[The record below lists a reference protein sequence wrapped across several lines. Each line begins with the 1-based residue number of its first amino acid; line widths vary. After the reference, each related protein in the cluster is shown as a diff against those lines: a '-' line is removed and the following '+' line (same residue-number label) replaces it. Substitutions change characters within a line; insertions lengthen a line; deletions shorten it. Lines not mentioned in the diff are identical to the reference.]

1 MIILS
6 YSNIDIIQ
14 GVIRYGNASEGIT
27 DWRISNTSNG
37 NVGTSGIFNIFNSS
51 SVTANLSIID
61 NGNVGIGTTPA
72 TSSSKLEII
81 GDINISGNYKK
92 NNRDIINE
100 TSNYVVTTSNIL
112 VPFIIT
118 NVGNSSNYV
127 SRINSELNTRINNTS
142 NYVLTTSNFFAN
154 RVSNN
159 SQYNSIYS
167 GIYYNTI
174 PTQSL
179 PNELGVEKYMV
190 FTYTGDTIPGSGQTQ
205 YTINVPTGGIG
216 CDILVVGGGGSG
228 GNDRGGG
235 GGGGGVIYTQNITLN
250 GSFTISVG
258 NGGIGNTSGTTGGS
272 GTRGTNGINSSI
284 SGSSLTTITAIGG
297 GTGGSCNPSVKNG
310 LDGGSGGGGSQYG
323 GAGSGGNGTTGQ
335 GNSGGT
341 GYEGGAA
348 AGGGGATAIGT
359 NATSTNAGNGGIGR
373 TISISGTSVIYG
385 SGGGGGGS
393 FGSGIGG
400 YNQVFGTGG
409 SSGAGNGANVNANGA
424 NATIYGCGGGGGGLA
439 NTIVTKGG
447 NGAPGVVII
456 KYYTIQQTIQKS
468 ISSSPVIT
476 PNVITGITSGTIG
489 TTDRY
494 ISYTYTSDSSGL
506 TGQTQYI
513 LNINENLIC
522 DILIVGGGG
531 GGDRENGSGGGGGA
545 VLYATNVSIPAN
557 TYTIKVGNGGLPNV
571 NGSSSEAFG
580 AICLG
585 GGSTSYVVW
594 PGANNGTSGGS
605 GSGGS
610 SGSSVTGIGGSI
622 GTSTNGNILSSS
634 TLYNG
639 NIGGNGFAQFN
650 GGTFPVCSG
659 GGGGAGTPGI
669 TSTLVDYTTRSNW
682 ISAGKPGSGGDG
694 VAINIT
700 GTSYYWGAGGGG
712 GSYNTHSGDGGLGGG
727 GGGGAANRPAG
738 LAGTG
743 GINTGVDGIRTD
755 TASGGGGGNGA
766 TNTGSGGGGGSY
778 YGSGGNGGSGIV
790 IIRYRYPTTT
800 TANIGIGTTNPTSE
814 IHVYN
819 DTTNNTI
826 LTIENKYSDTIVI
839 SPNTI
844 GYTAVETLESNKYYR
859 TITFNY
865 FPNYPENPPNTSL
878 LAWYRFDSDGL
889 DYNPYA
895 TKYNLIANVGT
906 PTYSTGTTADS
917 FLQGRRYINTSS
929 GSLKTTALALAS
941 RSFSVSV
948 WMRTKNSASFSSLG
962 PFTSLINQGNALAN
976 TSIYLGY
983 FANNAYGIAFINNDL
998 SCGTG
1003 VSGNP
1008 TSYSGDLNNWVHIV
1022 YVVLSNFNRRIY
1034 RNGILIATDANTTAS
1049 TATGDIRF
1057 GADYNNNNVSINTDI
1072 SDVRIY
1078 DNGLSAY
1085 EVSTLYNSYTNLVIT
1100 DNYSLNF
1107 KNATT
1112 LLVNSVSK
1120 TVNGAYTL
1128 SMGHINSSML
1138 PAGGQS
1144 DIPLASTAITSVPI
1158 KYEYSSTTLSLP
1170 ALITVAGATSSI
1182 IGTTERCISFP
1193 YTTDSSG
1200 LTGQTQ
1206 YTFTPTEDL
1215 WCDILIVGGGG
1226 GGGKWGGGGGA
1237 GHVLFGTNISMNAN
1251 LSVSV
1256 KVGNGGTGSTNN
1268 INGLNGYNSSI
1279 IINSIIYIANGGGGG
1294 GSRGT
1299 NNGIGSIGNNGG
1311 SGGGGSPSYYQTYQG
1326 FGGICDNNKYSNF
1339 QSFGNNG
1346 GKGTPD
1352 QNSSEP
1358 ALSSGGGGGAGSIG
1372 SDFSYITGGGN
1383 GGKGKDFISY
1393 FGTNVGHNGYF
1404 GGGGGGQTW
1413 YNAGNR
1419 GYGNGGLGLYGGGGN
1434 GGFDGTLEYSADNG
1448 LANTGGGGG
1457 GGKGDG
1463 TTSGSVNGGN
1473 GGSGFIIIRY
1483 RKIISQSSS
1492 IELISNTLIQKLEG
1506 LPDEI
1511 IVPGATSM
1519 AISGT
1524 LDRYIL
1530 FTNTTTYTFTP
1541 TETLNC
1547 DILVIG
1553 GGGAGGGN
1561 GGGGGGGSGYVYF
1574 TNITLT
1580 PKSYT
1585 ISVGAGGA
1593 GGYGSYTNG
1602 GNSSFIA
1609 NDNSI
1614 SYTSL
1619 GGGAGGTRPGPIT
1632 NSAGSN
1638 GGCGGGGASA
1648 GNGEI
1653 PGLSRQNS
1661 TYGYGTGF
1669 NGGYGYNNNS
1679 DGYGS
1684 AGGGGGGAGSAGTN
1698 SGNYNG
1704 GIGGDGISNNIT
1716 GTPIIY
1722 CAGGGGAPSSYTG
1735 NTGKS
1740 GSNNQGSY
1748 GSGSY
1753 GGQEGQGGPTGK
1765 NGVVIIR
1772 YRKTQTTTRTINT
1785 NNYKIGNYNGDFII
1799 KSSLDNIDTN
1809 YISIIGTTGAITNP
1823 TGTTTWTTASDRR
1836 IKENIER
1843 ASYDKCY
1850 ESINKLELNRFN
1862 YINGFNT
1869 VNRDITQL
1877 GFIAQ
1882 EVKEIFPKSVFE
1894 NSYVNN
1900 NINISDLQSIDT
1912 TQINYTLYGAVKKL
1926 IEIINDNKKN
1936 IKKIE
1941 NTLNIDIDTISTSN
1955 YVLIN

>member
-1 MIILS
+1 MIIRNNNS
-6 YSNIDIIQ
+6 IDIIQ
-14 GVIRYGNASEGIT
+14 GNNGYGNAEGIT
-27 DWRISNTSNG
+27 DWRLENRNTG
-37 NVGTSGIFNIFNSS
+37 VFNILNSS
-51 SVTANLSIID
+51 LTTSRLTIIE
-61 NGNVGIGTTPA
+61 NGNVGIGTVPI

-81 GDINISGNYKK
+81 GDINISGNYRK
-92 NNRDIINE
+92 NNIDFISD
-100 TSNYVVTTSNIL
+100 TSNYVLSTSNIL
-112 VPFIIT
+112 V
-118 NVGNSSNYV
+118 
-127 SRINSELNTRINNTS
+127 
-142 NYVLTTSNFFAN
+142 N

-159 SQYNSIYS
+159 NSQWINVSS
-167 GIYYNTI
+167 GIYYPLSNPITSSPAATTRI
-174 PTQSL
+174 TG
-179 PNELGVEKYMV
+179 NYTYMQ
-190 FTYTGDTIPGSGQTQ
+190 FTYTTDNVSGLVGQTQ
-205 YTINVPTGGIG
+205 YTITVPA
-216 CDILVVGGGGSG
+216 
-228 GNDRGGG
+228 
-235 GGGGGVIYTQNITLN
+235 GVM
-250 GSFTISVG
+250 
-258 NGGIGNTSGTTGGS
+258 
-272 GTRGTNGINSSI
+272 
-284 SGSSLTTITAIGG
+284 
-297 GTGGSCNPSVKNG
+297 
-310 LDGGSGGGGSQYG
+310 
-323 GAGSGGNGTTGQ
+323 
-335 GNSGGT
+335 
-341 GYEGGAA
+341 
-348 AGGGGATAIGT
+348 
-359 NATSTNAGNGGIGR
+359 
-373 TISISGTSVIYG
+373 
-385 SGGGGGGS
+385 
-393 FGSGIGG
+393 
-400 YNQVFGTGG
+400 
-409 SSGAGNGANVNANGA
+409 
-424 NATIYGCGGGGGGLA
+424 
-439 NTIVTKGG
+439 
-447 NGAPGVVII
+447 
-456 KYYTIQQTIQKS
+456 
-468 ISSSPVIT
+468 
-476 PNVITGITSGTIG
+476 
-489 TTDRY
+489 
-494 ISYTYTSDSSGL
+494 
-506 TGQTQYI
+506 
-513 LNINENLIC
+513 C

-531 GGDRENGSGGGGGA
+531 AGGDSM
-545 VLYATNVSIPAN
+545 
-557 TYTIKVGNGGLPNV
+557 
-571 NGSSSEAFG
+571 
-580 AICLG
+580 
-585 GGSTSYVVW
+585 
-594 PGANNGTSGGS
+594 
-605 GSGGS
+605 
-610 SGSSVTGIGGSI
+610 
-622 GTSTNGNILSSS
+622 
-634 TLYNG
+634 
-639 NIGGNGFAQFN
+639 
-650 GGTFPVCSG
+650 G
-659 GGGGAGTPGI
+659 GGGGAG
-669 TSTLVDYTTRSNW
+669 
-682 ISAGKPGSGGDG
+682 G
-694 VAINIT
+694 VVYAINQILPAST
-700 GTSYYWGAGGGG
+700 YKINVGRGGIGGSTAEEQGTAAIDQDGKESSLMNSDGTSYISLTLGGV
-712 GSYNTHSGDGGLGGG
+712 SQQLRGLGGG
-727 GGGGAANRPAG
+727 GGGVYYDPAFVNG
-738 LAGTG
+738 RNG
-743 GINTGVDGIRTD
+743 GSGGGCTETNNNGWVINTAGSATQPATYWNGSAYVVGGKAGRQNTT
-755 TASGGGGGNGA
+755 TAQDYGAGGGGGLGDISSDYRNGNDGVAISITGTSKFYAAGGGAGQYIGSSTTAGLGGSSIGGNGRIWTGSAYAAAPRDVA
-766 TNTGSGGGGGSY
+766 TSGVDGTGSGGGGNAYSQAPVSIA
-778 YGSGGNGGSGIV
+778 GSGGSGVV
-790 IIRYRYPTTT
+790 IIRYLTSTK
-800 TANIGIGTTNPTSE
+800 NVGIGTTYPETKL
-814 IHVYN
+814 HLYD
-819 DTTNNTI
+819 DTINETK
-826 LTIENKYSDTIVI
+826 LTIQNNYVEPIIIT
-839 SPNTI
+839 PNTI

-859 TITFNY
+859 TLTFNY
-865 FPNYPENPPNTSL
+865 FPNYPENSPNTSL

-889 DYNPYA
+889 DYNPYP

-917 FLQGRRYINTSS
+917 FFQGRRYINTSS

-1894 NSYVNN
+1894 NSYINN